1 MQHALVTGGAGFVGS
16 HVVDHLLDR
25 GYRVT
30 VVDNFDAFYDV
41 EDKRQNVAGH
51 LQSPAYRL
59 VEADIRDEQVID
71 AELPDRYDVVVHLA
85 ARAGVRPSIEQPLLY
100 QDVNVRGTQ
109 ILLEFARRR
118 GIGQFVFASSSSVY
132 GMAPRVPWHE
142 EDAVLLPIS
151 PYASTKV
158 SGELLGHVYSKLFGI
173 RFLALRFFTVYGPRQ
188 RPDLAIRKFMSSM
201 MRGDAIPVFGDGSS
215 RRDYTYV
222 DDVVQGVLAAIAYTG
237 SAYEVINLG
246 NSRAVSLLDL
256 IDTISVTLGVRP
268 RIDWQPWQP
277 GDVPQTWASIDK
289 AGRLLGY
296 APRTP
301 LHEGIRQFAAWMEER
316 NGRRN
321 RPAAGAGYRGAT
333 IRSPGVLTAH

>member
-16 HVVDHLLDR
+16 HVVDHLLDK
-25 GYRVT
+25 GFRVT

-41 EDKRQNVAGH
+41 EDKRRNCAGH
-51 LQSPAYRL
+51 LSSPAYRL

-71 AELPDRYDVVVHLA
+71 AELRDRYDVVVHLA

-109 ILLEFARRR
+109 VLLEFARRR

-173 RFLALRFFTVYGPRQ
+173 RFLSLRFFTVYGPRQ
-188 RPDLAIRKFMSSM
+188 RPDLAIRKFTTGM
-201 MRGDAIPVFGDGSS
+201 MRGDTIPVFGDGSS
-215 RRDYTYV
+215 RRDYTYI
-222 DDVVQGVLAAIAYTG
+222 DDIVQGVLAAIAYTG
-237 SAYEVINLG
+237 SPYEVINLG

-256 IDTISVTLGVRP
+256 IDTISATLGVRP
-268 RIDWQPWQP
+268 RIDWQPCQP

-289 AGRLLGY
+289 AGQLLGY

-301 LHEGIRQFAAWMEER
+301 LYDGIRQFAAWMEER

-321 RPAAGAGYRGAT
+321 HPAVDAGYQGAT
-333 IRSPGVLTAH
+333 GRSHGVLTAH